1 MDGRVMPKVPRHAP
15 TAKTALATTLA
26 PPVEGAAFGDDW
38 WKRGMVY
45 QVYPRSF
52 ADSNDDGIG
61 DLPGLIEKLDYL
73 NDGTDR
79 SLGVDAIW
87 LSPIHP
93 SPGLDVGYDVAD
105 YDAIDPIFGTL
116 EDFGRLVAEAH
127 RRGIRIVLDLVM
139 NHTSSAHRWFQES
152 RRDPSGPFGDWYL
165 WRDGR
170 RDRFGRLHPPNNW
183 VSFFEGSAW
192 TWDEMRGLNRPGFR
206 GA

>member
-1 MDGRVMPKVPRHAP
+1 MPKVPRHAP

-26 PPVEGAAFGDDW
+26 PPVDGAAFGDDW

-52 ADSNDDGIG
+52 ADSNDDGIS

-93 SPGLDVGYDVAD
+93 SPGLDVGYEASPGALAYAALTMCRALRTVRAQAHGSKQEAAAWTREQMPQWAWLIDIALRCRLSRRATGLADEQTRATAVRFIGLVAD
-105 YDAIDPIFGTL
+105 QITGT
-116 EDFGRLVAEAH
+116 VPA
-127 RRGIRIVLDLVM
+127 
-139 NHTSSAHRWFQES
+139 
-152 RRDPSGPFGDWYL
+152 
-165 WRDGR
+165 
-170 RDRFGRLHPPNNW
+170 
-183 VSFFEGSAW
+183 
-192 TWDEMRGLNRPGFR
+192 
-206 GA
+206 